1 MYRENAGLTQEAL
14 GKILG
19 DLPKQHIS
27 NMKNNHRKITLEMA
41 KKLAPVFNTSPVRF
55 LDL

>member
-1 MYRENAGLTQEAL
+1 LTQEAL